1 MFQNIGFSELL
12 LIAVVALVI
21 FGPQK
26 LPEIGRML
34 GKTLR
39 EFKQV
44 TNGLLQ
50 EVKQPIE
57 EAKPSTAPA
66 VKVETAAPVAA
77 SVVKAAAETSA
88 AAVVEVP
95 AEGAG
100 EAVLPATNPTPI
112 VVAAAETVVPAPD
125 PVTPVTVEAPKA
137 AAVAFVTKKSV
148 VRVQGEA
155 GGEAKPTVAAASS
168 SQPDESASIKRLPD

>member
-39 EFKQV
+39 EFKQL
-44 TNGLLQ
+44 TGGLLQ
-50 EVKQPIE
+50 EVKQPLE
-57 EAKPSTAPA
+57 EPKKPAAPA
-66 VKVETAAPVAA
+66 VKAETAAPVEA
-77 SVVKAAAETSA
+77 SVVESA
-88 AAVVEVP
+88 AGTEVSVPAVVEVP
-95 AEGAG
+95 A
-100 EAVLPATNPTPI
+100 AVSPT
-112 VVAAAETVVPAPD
+112 AAAVETAALAPD

-168 SQPDESASIKRLPD
+168 PQPDESASTKRLPD